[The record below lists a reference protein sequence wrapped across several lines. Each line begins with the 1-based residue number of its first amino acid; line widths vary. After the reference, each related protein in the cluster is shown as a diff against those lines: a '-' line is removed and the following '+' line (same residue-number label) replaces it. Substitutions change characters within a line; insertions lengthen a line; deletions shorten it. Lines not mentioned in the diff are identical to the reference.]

1 MQATDIYIN
10 SRHSLQNHQIMTD
23 KTSCEHSE
31 TAFEH
36 AKRIYQERLESSI
49 SRAHELFPPA
59 KDTPEWKVPEQL
71 PLDVIPLF
79 QSLVAPSDMEIVAMD
94 GFDLITKLKG
104 GSLTCVN
111 VIGCFIRAA
120 ITAHKLVNCL
130 TEVLPDLA
138 LETAKKMDESRDSH
152 EKYALFGLPMS
163 LKELISLSGKSCHAQ
178 NSYHIDRVVSRDS
191 TLVSCLYSS
200 GAIPYV
206 RTNGPQILMSGESHS
221 PLHGYTLNP
230 HNTVLTSGGSSS
242 GEGALISIGVSKLGL
257 GTDIGGSVR
266 EPAAFCGIYSLRPT
280 FGRLSETGVDM
291 MMAGNESIRSV
302 CGPLSSDLRLIDA
315 YMKDMGSKEVWRVD
329 PSVDRWVWRTLDY
342 GSKKK
347 LRIGYCVDDG
357 FVKVFPP
364 IEKGIFKLVDQLKGS
379 KFEGLEVELIPYHP
393 PSIPTANE
401 LLMAFY
407 FPDGGERIKS
417 HFHRFKEPI
426 TPQTQDILDGAQA
439 YTFEEL
445 WQMHQQRDEF
455 RMDFHKDFTSQ
466 FDVVIYPVGPSVA
479 PVFDSS
485 KTLMYCGIWNLM
497 DYPAVV
503 VPTGA
508 KVCDFSYDEKTPEL
522 RNEFEELCWKP
533 WTDHGHEIFKNAP
546 VAVQIV
552 APRWEDELAVNV
564 AKWVDERVNRS

>member
-1 MQATDIYIN
+1 
-10 SRHSLQNHQIMTD
+10 MTD
-23 KTSCEHSE
+23 KTPLGTADHSE
-31 TAFEH
+31 TEFEH
-36 AKRIYQERLESSI
+36 AKKIYEERLESSI
-49 SRAHELFPPA
+49 LRAYDLFPAP
-59 KDTPEWKVPEQL
+59 KDTPEWQVPDQL

-79 QSLVAPSDMEIVAMD
+79 QSLVAPSDMEIVSLD
-94 GFDLITKLKG
+94 GIDLITKLKD
-104 GSLTCVN
+104 GSLNCVH

-138 LETAKKMDESRDSH
+138 LKTAKQLDAERDSH
-152 EKYALFGLPMS
+152 EKYALYGLPIS
-163 LKELISLSGKSCHAQ
+163 LKELISLSGLSCHAQ

-221 PLHGYTLNP
+221 PLHGFTLNP
-230 HNTVLTSGGSSS
+230 HNTVLSSGGSSS

-266 EPAAFCGIYSLRPT
+266 EPASFCGIYSLRPT

-302 CGPLSSDLRLIDA
+302 CGPMTSDLRLIEA
-315 YMKDMGSKEVWRVD
+315 YMKDMGSKEVWRID

-342 GSKKK
+342 GHMKK
-347 LRIGYCVDDG
+347 LRVGYCIDDG
-357 FVKVFPP
+357 FVKAFPP
-364 IEKGIFKLVDQLKGS
+364 IQKGILKLVEQLKGS
-379 KFEGLEVELIPYHP
+379 AFEGMEVELTLYHP
-393 PSIPTANE
+393 PSIATANK
-401 LLMAFY
+401 LLDAFY
-407 FPDGGERIKS
+407 FPDGCERIKN
-417 HFHRFKEPI
+417 HFYRFKEPI
-426 TPQTQDILDGAQA
+426 TPQTQDILDGARE

-445 WQMHQQRDEF
+445 WKMHQQRDEF
-455 RMDFHKDFTSQ
+455 RMDFHQDFTSK
-466 FDVVIYPVGPSVA
+466 FDVVIYPVNNSVA
-479 PVFDSS
+479 PIFHTS
-485 KTLMYCGIWNLM
+485 KNLMYCGIWNLM

-508 KVCDFSYDEKTPEL
+508 KVCDFSYEKTTEFRSEL
-522 RNEFEELCWKP
+522 EKLCWKP
-533 WTDHGHEIFKNAP
+533 WTENGADIYKNAP
-546 VAVQIV
+546 VCVQIV

-564 AKWVDERVNRS
+564 AKWVDHKVNKKHWSE